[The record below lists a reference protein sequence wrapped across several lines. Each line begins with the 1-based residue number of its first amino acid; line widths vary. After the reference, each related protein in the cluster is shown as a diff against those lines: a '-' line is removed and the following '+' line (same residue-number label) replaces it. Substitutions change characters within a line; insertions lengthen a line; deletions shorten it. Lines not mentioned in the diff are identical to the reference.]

1 MTLQQQVER
10 SGNSDL
16 SVDALIVDLGK
27 QKGKTTDMT
36 LLLLLLLLPC
46 KVGKYCRRVVFLY
59 SAKQ

>member
-16 SVDALIVDLGK
+16 SVDALIVDLGE
-27 QKGKTTDMT
+27 QRKTTDMT

-46 KVGKYCRRVVFLY
+46 KVGR
-59 SAKQ
+59 

>member
-10 SGNSDL
+10 SGNSNL

-46 KVGKYCRRVVFLY
+46 KVGR
-59 SAKQ
+59 